1 MFCTYYNILKQEIKE
16 NKKEINKL
24 RLLTDKEIIKYFVN
38 DFEIPT
44 ILIDYSLSSKINRI
58 VVFLSKLTRKII

>member
-24 RLLTDKEIIKYFVN
+24 ILVTDKEITKHFTN

-44 ILIDYSLSSKINRI
+44 ILTDYSLSSIINRI
-58 VVFLSKLTRKII
+58 VVFLSKLTCKII